1 MSQLHRTLFS
11 VLDHSSAHVVAA
23 AHCVLSLNRA
33 RQRRDGGGSQQSG
46 QTISASTS
54 ATLIGWSW
62 QRTGA
67 RVCGESRPW
76 RASQVTTSLERTS
89 VQPLPGQASHDL
101 RTCLAY
107 FLNFGKNGEVGSERE
122 LREAGAP
129 PSLPGA
135 RAYVSL
141 RSGLATA
148 QPTNQPPNEP
158 NQSVRTAHGTQPPQQ
173 ENQPKNQ
180 PQNRS
185 FSNEDRTRTA
195 VTETELKTN
204 TSGRAM
210 RWSMERARELI
221 AHMTRLP
228 AQLLSCLPKSK
239 RGGRQ
244 E

>member
-1 MSQLHRTLFS
+1 MLLTCATGQSPADGRRPPCESTPLDSRNPHPCGQGESVEREGRGTRAAGGSSVSQLHRTLFS

-23 AHCVLSLNRA
+23 AHCVLSLRTNRA

-122 LREAGAP
+122 LREARGA
-129 PSLPGA
+129 PGA

-148 QPTNQPPNEP
+148 QPTNQPPNDP
-158 NQSVRTAHGTQPPQQ
+158 KPVRTHSPWHTAPP
-173 ENQPKNQ
+173 
-180 PQNRS
+180 
-185 FSNEDRTRTA
+185 
-195 VTETELKTN
+195 
-204 TSGRAM
+204 
-210 RWSMERARELI
+210 AREP
-221 AHMTRLP
+221 TKKP
-228 AQLLSCLPKSK
+228 TTKPELLQ
-239 RGGRQ
+239 RGSNS
-244 E
+244 